1 MNTKVQLA
9 CESVVREIPLA
20 SILPM
25 RKIAKSVKNTV
36 KYRQILASIK
46 QIGLIEPLVVHPQ
59 KGGGGQFMLLDGTV
73 RYEALMD
80 LQIKSVKC
88 LVALDDEAFTYNH
101 KVNRLTAIQEHF
113 MIMKAVKGGVTES
126 QIADVLDIDVAL
138 IRKKRDLL
146 VGICAEAVEL
156 LKGKK
161 ATSATFIQLRK
172 VVPMRQIEMAELMCA
187 TSNFSDSYSKCL
199 IAATPADLLVDKAAS
214 REVGGLS
221 SIDMARMEREM
232 DSLARDFKQID
243 EVHGKN
249 VLNLVISVGYL
260 RALLDN
266 ARVVRYLAGNYP
278 EILTELQKVA
288 ESRMLEGE
296 TKQNSPETDTPP
308 ADDAE
313 SS

>member
-9 CESVVREIPLA
+9 CESLVREIPLA

-46 QIGLIEPLVVHPQ
+46 QIGLIEPLVVHPK
-59 KGGGGQFMLLDGTV
+59 KGSGGQFMLLDGTV

-146 VGICAEAVEL
+146 VGI
-156 LKGKK
+156 
-161 ATSATFIQLRK
+161 
-172 VVPMRQIEMAELMCA
+172 
-187 TSNFSDSYSKCL
+187 
-199 IAATPADLLVDKAAS
+199 
-214 REVGGLS
+214 
-221 SIDMARMEREM
+221 
-232 DSLARDFKQID
+232 
-243 EVHGKN
+243 
-249 VLNLVISVGYL
+249 
-260 RALLDN
+260 
-266 ARVVRYLAGNYP
+266 
-278 EILTELQKVA
+278 
-288 ESRMLEGE
+288 
-296 TKQNSPETDTPP
+296 SPRPWNC
-308 ADDAE
+308 
-313 SS
+313 